1 MSAPG
6 PTDAERY
13 PLLGDAGRRMLEFLR
28 EHPSA
33 PVYRNTSGNRLD
45 ATDLPFVRS
54 EESKVLAADAG
65 WPRDGHPDWLE
76 NFVTECLRDVP
87 HFSKYPSTTRFEN
100 LPTTTRADLGHDIA
114 AFVPDSVPLERMIN
128 FQTSGTTGH
137 PLLIASHPRVAAG
150 YLAYHKRA
158 LRRFGVTLTAGSGE
172 VGVVLLGFQLI
183 CFTYVSV
190 TPAMDEAGLAK
201 INLHPADWNSPE
213 DRRTYLEALAPEVI
227 AGDPISFAEL
237 LEIAPELRPKALLST
252 SMTLLPGLREK
263 LSKTFTCP
271 VLDLYS
277 LNEAG
282 PVAVFDPA
290 LDGHVLL
297 QPRMFV
303 EILDRSGKPVAAGER
318 GEITLTGG
326 FNFCLPLLRYRT
338 GDFASLDFVRGEPVL
353 RGLEGRA
360 LVRFRRADG
369 VWLNNVDVTH
379 ALRPFPL
386 SRFALHQRADESF
399 GFSVEG
405 PKLAITEA
413 HEALTKLLGHTAR
426 IEPLPF
432 LTTPAKI
439 PQYSSDLPQGEA
451 DGIRLSSS
459 RSRIP
464 SATP

>member
-1 MSAPG
+1 MNPTE

-13 PLLGDAGRRMLEFLR
+13 PLLGDAGRRMLEWLR
-28 EHPSA
+28 EHPNA
-33 PVYRNTSGNRLD
+33 PIYRNASGNRLD
-45 ATDLPFVRS
+45 AEDLAFVRS
-54 EESKVLAADAG
+54 EEARVLAGEVG
-65 WPRDGHPDWLE
+65 WPRGGHPDWLDS
-76 NFVTECLRDVP
+76 FVKQCIRDVP
-87 HFSKYPSTTRFEN
+87 HVSRYEPAARFED
-100 LPTTTRADLGHDIA
+100 LPTTSRADFGNDIA
-114 AFVPDSVPLERMIN
+114 AFVPDSVSVERMIN

-158 LRRFGVTLTAGSGE
+158 LRRFGVTLEAGGGE
-172 VGVVLLGFQLI
+172 VGVVLIGFQLI

-201 INLHPADWNSPE
+201 INLHPADWNSPD
-213 DRRTYLEALAPEVI
+213 DRRKYLEALSPEVI
-227 AGDPISFAEL
+227 AGDPISFNEL
-237 LEIAPELRPKALLST
+237 LEIAPDLRPKAILST
-252 SMTLLPGLREK
+252 SMTLLPGLRRR
-263 LSKTFTCP
+263 LSDAFACP

-297 QPRMFV
+297 QPRLFV
-303 EILDRSGKPVAAGER
+303 EILDPAGKPVAEGER

-338 GDFASLDFVRGEPVL
+338 GDFASLDLTGSEPVL

-360 LVRFRRADG
+360 IVRFRRKDG

-386 SRFALHQRADESF
+386 ARFALHQRADGSF
-399 GFSVEG
+399 RFSVEG
-405 PKLAITEA
+405 PAHAIAEA
-413 HEALTKLLGHTAR
+413 HEALSKLLGSSAR
-426 IEPLPF
+426 VESKPF
-432 LTTPAKI
+432 ATGSAKA
-439 PQYSSDLPQGEA
+439 PQYSSDLPGSDA
-451 DGIRLSSS
+451 
-459 RSRIP
+459 
-464 SATP
+464 